1 MHSEM
6 TQPITPSSPP
16 VQSSVFKARS
26 VFAVVIGAS
35 LVGSLIG
42 VAICLSAGWAQ
53 GRTLTSGATGA
64 GVVWLVACVL
74 GVQTLVIG
82 TGLSVDRLGFG
93 VLASSM
99 ARMLFALM
107 LGLLAYFTVG
117 FEGRSFW
124 VCFLACGLTV
134 LVAESLWAVRV
145 INAAAASSALAG
157 KHGGV

>member
-1 MHSEM
+1 MHPEM
-6 TQPITPSSPP
+6 TPPIPPSSPP

-53 GRTLTSGATGA
+53 GRALTSGATGA

-107 LGLLAYFTVG
+107 LGLLAYFVVG

-145 INAAAASSALAG
+145 INAAAASSAVSG
-157 KHGGV
+157 KHGAV

>member
-1 MHSEM
+1 M
-6 TQPITPSSPP
+6 
-16 VQSSVFKARS
+16 
-26 VFAVVIGAS
+26 
-35 LVGSLIG
+35 
-42 VAICLSAGWAQ
+42 
-53 GRTLTSGATGA
+53 TSGATGA
-64 GVVWLVACVL
+64 SVVWLVACVL

-93 VLASSM
+93 VLAASM

-107 LGLLAYFTVG
+107 LGLLAYFVVG

-145 INAAAASSALAG
+145 INAAAAYSALAG
-157 KHGGV
+157 KHGAA